1 MSHKSNL
8 PLLFVVIF
16 MVNSLIYVIYWN
28 ILAIHVGQNICFLGI
43 MLTGVV
49 QYRLTVIHTAVP
61 PVSQPGV
68 AGPPVTT
75 AHRGRPMFLVILDD
89 RRMTGS

>member
-1 MSHKSNL
+1 
-8 PLLFVVIF
+8 
-16 MVNSLIYVIYWN
+16 
-28 ILAIHVGQNICFLGI
+28 

>member
-1 MSHKSNL
+1 MRTRSVRPRIVSGPRL
-8 PLLFVVIF
+8 GRI
-16 MVNSLIYVIYWN
+16 S
-28 ILAIHVGQNICFLGI
+28 GI

-75 AHRGRPMFLVILDD
+75 AHRGRPMFLVILTSP
-89 RRMTGS
+89 RFQ